1 MKVTINDIAKMA
13 GVSKATV
20 SRVLNDS
27 KPVSEEI
34 RQKVLDVIEKTE
46 YQPSSVARSLTT
58 RKTKLIGVLIPDVS
72 NPVFSKIIEGIESEA
87 NKHDYNILLCN
98 SRYSEEKELKYLDI
112 LKDKEVDGIILNS
125 YHASDKVSKKL
136 KAIDKPTVLIGTQL
150 DQTTYPI
157 VRIDNEK
164 AAYEAVSFLASSGHC
179 KIGMIHGPKHD
190 PIAGIA
196 RFKGYCAALDAHEIQ
211 LDEKLLYE
219 GHFKLMDGYEGAQ
232 KLIKMNPEM
241 TALFC
246 ANDEMAIGAIKG
258 LIDLGMHVPDDISII
273 GFDDIDIAGIYAPSL
288 TTISQPF
295 REKGKSAM
303 RVILSLIN
311 REPVS
316 ENLVH
321 DHELIV
327 RESTQ

>member
-1 MKVTINDIAKMA
+1 
-13 GVSKATV
+13 
-20 SRVLNDS
+20 
-27 KPVSEEI
+27 
-34 RQKVLDVIEKTE
+34 
-46 YQPSSVARSLTT
+46 
-58 RKTKLIGVLIPDVS
+58 
-72 NPVFSKIIEGIESEA
+72 
-87 NKHDYNILLCN
+87 
-98 SRYSEEKELKYLDI
+98 
-112 LKDKEVDGIILNS
+112 
-125 YHASDKVSKKL
+125 
-136 KAIDKPTVLIGTQL
+136 
-150 DQTTYPI
+150 
-157 VRIDNEK
+157 
-164 AAYEAVSFLASSGHC
+164 
-179 KIGMIHGPKHD
+179 
-190 PIAGIA
+190 
-196 RFKGYCAALDAHEIQ
+196 
-211 LDEKLLYE
+211 
-219 GHFKLMDGYEGAQ
+219 
-232 KLIKMNPEM
+232 M

-273 GFDDIDIAGIYAPSL
+273 GFDNIDIAGIYAPSL